1 MRKRS
6 ERMVIY
12 TIWIQQKAFELNPP
26 YQREGGLWGVEAK
39 QSFIDSLING
49 WDVPKLY
56 LAECTGGLK
65 KYAVIDGKQRLTT
78 VWEFMEGGFPTA
90 QDLRCEE
97 YPQLECGGKL
107 FSQLDSAVQD
117 HLRSQQLDFVILT
130 ECDEEIVE
138 EMFHRLNN
146 GVPLNNAEKRNA
158 IGGALN
164 QHIKDLVATHDFFKR
179 RITATPKRSAYLE
192 TAAKFYLIEDRD
204 GVCDLKKRP
213 LDNLVRN
220 HKAASSGVTRL
231 HSLVKAELDALCKV
245 FTEADPLLR
254 KHAAIPLYYLL
265 YRKIRKAYSLTDL
278 PKKLRDFLE
287 AFETERTEDREKAD
301 DDRDPTLQHFEL
313 LSQQATASRDSLE
326 NRLEILMKR
335 FLEENPGVS
344 LKDARREFNDAERH
358 AIWVRGSKKCALCG
372 RALELDQMHAD
383 HVREH
388 AAGGPTKLANARC
401 LCASC
406 NTSRRGAE

>member
-1 MRKRS
+1 MT
-6 ERMVIY
+6 IY
-12 TIWIQQKAFELNPP
+12 RLWSQQKTFEVNPP
-26 YQREGGLWGVEAK
+26 YQREGGLWGLEAK

-56 LAECTGGLK
+56 LADGTGGLK

-78 VWEFMEGGFPTA
+78 VWEFMDDAFPTA
-90 QDLRCEE
+90 EDLQCEDHRH
-97 YPQLECGGKL
+97 LTCGGKR
-107 FSQLDSAVQD
+107 FSQLDAVVQE
-117 HLRSQQLDFVILT
+117 HLRSQELDFVILT

-164 QHIKDLVATHDFFKR
+164 QQIKELVGAHEFFKSK
-179 RITATPKRSAYLE
+179 ITATPKRSAHLE

-220 HKAASSGVTRL
+220 HKAASSGITRL
-231 HSLVKAELDALCKV
+231 HSSVKAELEALCKV
-245 FTEADPLLR
+245 FTDSDPLLR

-265 YRKIRKAYSLTDL
+265 YRKIRKTYSLKDL
-278 PKKLRDFLE
+278 PKKLRGFLE

-335 FLEENPGVS
+335 FLEQNPGVS
-344 LKDARREFNDAERH
+344 LKDSRREFNDAERH
-358 AIWVRGSKKCALCG
+358 AIWVRGSKRCALCG
-372 RALELDQMHAD
+372 CTLELDQMHAD
-383 HVREH
+383 HMREH
-388 AAGGPTKLANARC
+388 SAGGPTNLDNARC
-401 LCASC
+401 LCATC
-406 NTSRRGAE
+406 NTSRRGAG